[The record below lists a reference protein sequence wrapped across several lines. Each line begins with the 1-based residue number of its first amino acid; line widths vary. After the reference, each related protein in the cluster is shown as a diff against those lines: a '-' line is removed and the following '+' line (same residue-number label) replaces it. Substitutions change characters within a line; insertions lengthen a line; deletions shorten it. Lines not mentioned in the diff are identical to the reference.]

1 MSYMCSI
8 LIDFLYC
15 HGKYRCINWLPVYY
29 HSINT
34 SVFFCRLIWQK
45 NCDLIKPLISYI
57 KVDNLALFSI
67 KGLLDMFKITLE
79 QQHLYVLSF
88 LHMNNYL
95 LGTTLPHLR
104 LITRPSSK
112 NLAKAEGNYD
122 QFRFY
127 CWNLYLVYKIYR
139 NTWKKL
145 FYWQYIGTRN

>member
-1 MSYMCSI
+1 
-8 LIDFLYC
+8 
-15 HGKYRCINWLPVYY
+15 
-29 HSINT
+29 
-34 SVFFCRLIWQK
+34 
-45 NCDLIKPLISYI
+45 
-57 KVDNLALFSI
+57 
-67 KGLLDMFKITLE
+67 MFKITLE

-127 CWNLYLVYKIYR
+127 CSNLYLVYKIYR
-139 NTWKKL
+139 
-145 FYWQYIGTRN
+145 GT